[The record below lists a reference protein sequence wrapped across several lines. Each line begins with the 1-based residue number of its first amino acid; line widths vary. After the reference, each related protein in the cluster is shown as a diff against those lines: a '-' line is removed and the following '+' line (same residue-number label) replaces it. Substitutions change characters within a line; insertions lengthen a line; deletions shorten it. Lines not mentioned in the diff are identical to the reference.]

1 MNADQKTIRQFQ
13 NGDGAALRIR
23 SSPIADAMNG
33 AITRLQ
39 SDPPKIEL
47 TFEPGVQF
55 TQAADLIQG
64 GAIATMLD
72 LAMAFVAMM
81 KLPDGYSVATANLNV
96 SYLRA
101 AKSGTLRAT
110 AEIERFGRNLIF
122 ARASLADAAGI
133 ILATGSSTLSA
144 LTPK

>member
-1 MNADQKTIRQFQ
+1 
-13 NGDGAALRIR
+13 
-23 SSPIADAMNG
+23 MNG